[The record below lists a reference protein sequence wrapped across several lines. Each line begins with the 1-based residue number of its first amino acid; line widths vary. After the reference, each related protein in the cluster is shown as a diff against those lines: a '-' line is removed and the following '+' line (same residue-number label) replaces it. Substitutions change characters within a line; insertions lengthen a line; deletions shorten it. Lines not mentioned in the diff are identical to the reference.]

1 MESSVPQVFLRME
14 ADDSVPADES
24 TFSEPHVYDSKA
36 RSCSKQPH
44 GGGREKIATPIKKA
58 QKEI

>member
-24 TFSEPHVYDSKA
+24 TFSESHAYDSKA
-36 RSCSKQPH
+36 RSRSKHPR
-44 GGGREKIATPIKKA
+44 GGGHGREKIATPTNN
-58 QKEI
+58 